1 MFFCIFLFKKEN
13 APLLENAIF
22 SRKGISNA
30 RLATLEPFLLH
41 FYCRQKGP
49 LGGGE
54 ERKREELKWVTLHGG
69 WVAWVGLLLFKKNCG
84 SSCKISRKNSK
95 KGFFFCPI
103 SSVSV
108 FLFPLPLHSESLS
121 SPFLF
126 FACCFGDEWESKSGR
141 VEFGPGRRG
150 SFFWRLDTK
159 VEETLFKRERK
170 EERERKRERERVGG
184 TPLHSMKVYKNPRNC
199 HIFSF
204 GNRVKRAKMAIGES
218 PPHSPIPS

>member
-1 MFFCIFLFKKEN
+1 M
-13 APLLENAIF
+13 
-22 SRKGISNA
+22 SNIA
-30 RLATLEPFLLH
+30 WW
-41 FYCRQKGP
+41 
-49 LGGGE
+49 LGC
-54 ERKREELKWVTLHGG
+54 L
-69 WVAWVGLLLFKKNCG
+69 GLLFFKTG

-95 KGFFFCPI
+95 KTFSSFF
-103 SSVSV
+103 
-108 FLFPLPLHSESLS
+108 LPHFFRLLRLSFS
-121 SPFLF
+121 SPFKSFPLF
-126 FACCFGDEWESKSGR
+126 LSFLHAVSAMNENPSRVGSSSGL
-141 VEFGPGRRG
+141 RG